1 MPISPA
7 GTTDSTHARRAP
19 VPAHGSTGF
28 SLIEI
33 LVVLVIVGIAV
44 TGAVLSIGGSGERE
58 VENAARRAE
67 RLVRLACE
75 RAVIGGRDIG
85 FDAVRD
91 GLRFGY
97 VEIDGWRP
105 LGEGGTDELRAR
117 PLGRELLISAQR
129 DGLDLVLGDESGR
142 EPSFGCFSS
151 GEMTP
156 FVLRIDRADVAQP
169 WQLQGALDGTLTLIR
184 VRRDR

>member
-1 MPISPA
+1 MPISPT
-7 GTTDSTHARRAP
+7 GTTDRTRAAGRRTPLRAQ
-19 VPAHGSTGF
+19 AGF

-33 LVVLVIVGIAV
+33 LVVLVIAGIAV

-67 RLVRLACE
+67 QLVRLACE

-85 FDAVRD
+85 FTAVRD

-97 VEIDGWRP
+97 VEIDGWQP
-105 LGEGGTDELRAR
+105 LGEGSGDELRAR
-117 PLGRELLISAQR
+117 PLGRDLLISAWR
-129 DGLDLVLGDESGR
+129 DGLDLALGDEPGR
-142 EPSFGCFSS
+142 EPGFACFSS
-151 GEMTP
+151 GELTP

-169 WQLQGALDGTLTLIR
+169 WQLEGAIDGTLSLIR
-184 VRRDR
+184 VPRGR